1 MGSAHARPQS
11 KARIGGGRPESIVRS
26 GQRAGA
32 GARGRAAD
40 FVGHL
45 SQRVAQVRAGIVIL
59 NSAIIPTEEGES
71 HGVEDERVHE
81 KETLS
86 RILKY
91 LRRLESIFAAA
102 PRTPGARRPKNIR
115 LSMLCSGLVE
125 RGNMK
130 ERRREGGRCVTE
142 DSKKCSCKSRH
153 LKIGRKGERGD
164 SLITMHSTAPPAPA
178 RAGRATASCCMGR

>member
-11 KARIGGGRPESIVRS
+11 KARIGGGRTESIVRS
-26 GQRAGA
+26 GQRA

-59 NSAIIPTEEGES
+59 NSAIIPTEGGES

-102 PRTPGARRPKNIR
+102 PRTPGARRPKNSR
-115 LSMLCSGLVE
+115 LSMLCDDTHFATAWWKRGIWKTEEGEGGL
-125 RGNMK
+125 GGL
-130 ERRREGGRCVTE
+130 EGGREGNARRRTA
-142 DSKKCSCKSRH
+142 KSPVAN
-153 LKIGRKGERGD
+153 RG
-164 SLITMHSTAPPAPA
+164 T
-178 RAGRATASCCMGR
+178 

>member
-26 GQRAGA
+26 GQRAD
-32 GARGRAAD
+32 ARGRAAD

-45 SQRVAQVRAGIVIL
+45 SQRVAQVRGGIVIL
-59 NSAIIPTEEGES
+59 NSAIIPTEGES
-71 HGVEDERVHE
+71 HGVADERVHE

-102 PRTPGARRPKNIR
+102 PRTPGARRPKNSR
-115 LSMLCSGLVE
+115 LSVLCDDTHFVAAWWKAE
-125 RGNMK
+125 DR
-130 ERRREGGRCVTE
+130 RRREGGRCATK
-142 DSKKCSCKSRH
+142 DSKKSTCKSRH

-164 SLITMHSTAPPAPA
+164 SLITMHSTARPHLA
-178 RAGRATASCCMGR
+178 RRATASCCMGR

>member
-11 KARIGGGRPESIVRS
+11 KARIGGGRTESIVRS
-26 GQRAGA
+26 GQRA

-59 NSAIIPTEEGES
+59 NSAIIPTEGGES

-91 LRRLESIFAAA
+91 LRLESIFGNVTIV
-102 PRTPGARRPKNIR
+102 RARKD
-115 LSMLCSGLVE
+115 
-125 RGNMK
+125 RG
-130 ERRREGGRCVTE
+130 EG
-142 DSKKCSCKSRH
+142 
-153 LKIGRKGERGD
+153 
-164 SLITMHSTAPPAPA
+164 
-178 RAGRATASCCMGR
+178 

>member
-26 GQRAGA
+26 GQRA

-59 NSAIIPTEEGES
+59 NSAIIPTEGGES

-102 PRTPGARRPKNIR
+102 SRTPGARRPKNSR
-115 LSMLCSGLVE
+115 LSVLCDVTHFVAAWRKAGIWKTEEGE
-125 RGNMK
+125 REGDA
-130 ERRREGGRCVTE
+130 RRRTA
-142 DSKKCSCKSRH
+142 KSPVAN
-153 LKIGRKGERGD
+153 RG
-164 SLITMHSTAPPAPA
+164 T
-178 RAGRATASCCMGR
+178 